1 MPKIISRSIAVDDTR
16 NQKKTDQPL
25 HLYYCLC
32 GQMALILGKQNY
44 NSNSGFSLIKTS
56 GSSNYYHTPF
66 DVLQTG
72 Y

>member
-32 GQMALILGKQNY
+32 GQMALILGKQKY
-44 NSNSGFSLIKTS
+44 NSNSGFSLTS

>member
-32 GQMALILGKQNY
+32 GQMALILGTFQD
-44 NSNSGFSLIKTS
+44 FPRERFTDPPPRIEIFCLRCFMTLIT
-56 GSSNYYHTPF
+56 
-66 DVLQTG
+66 
-72 Y
+72 